1 MLLCKL
7 RSIRWINLKSVI
19 VCENAKLNK
28 FNHSCCRFLDNLRN
42 RLKVKDGLREIR
54 IDDRAKAKEDDITE
68 KLLVISRSI
77 LNEK

>member
-1 MLLCKL
+1 VLLCEL

-28 FNHSCCRFLDNLRN
+28 FNHSCYGFLDNLRN
-42 RLKVKDGLREIR
+42 RLKVKDGFREIR

>member
-1 MLLCKL
+1 MLLCEL

-28 FNHSCCRFLDNLRN
+28 FNHSCYWFLDNVRN
-42 RLKVKDGLREIR
+42 RLKVKNLFRKIR
-54 IDDRAKAKEDDITE
+54 IDDRAKGKEDDITE

>member
-1 MLLCKL
+1 M
-7 RSIRWINLKSVI
+7 I

-28 FNHSCCRFLDNLRN
+28 FNHSCYAFLDNLRN
-42 RLKVKDGLREIR
+42 RLKVKDWFREIR